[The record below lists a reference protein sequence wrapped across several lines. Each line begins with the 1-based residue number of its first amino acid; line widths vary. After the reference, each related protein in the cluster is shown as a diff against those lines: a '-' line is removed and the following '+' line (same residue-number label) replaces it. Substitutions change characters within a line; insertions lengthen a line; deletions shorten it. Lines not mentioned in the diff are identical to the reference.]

1 MPTREVVFALA
12 GRNNASGGLTWPG
25 DMCANFFW
33 QLRQLGEAKTHP
45 SGWYTHCGVV
55 MSTRGISGHI
65 AYTTSSMKGVAVLGM
80 CRYQMGSSVEPSLEL
95 EAALAW
101 TASAAAHKA
110 THATIDETTQRVVRD
125 RRLEDAVGASTMS
138 GERSETS
145 PAAVEPGTA
154 IARAGMEPSARRTVD
169 WYAS

>member
-1 MPTREVVFALA
+1 
-12 GRNNASGGLTWPG
+12 
-25 DMCANFFW
+25 
-33 QLRQLGEAKTHP
+33 
-45 SGWYTHCGVV
+45 